1 MPAIPE
7 IADIPG
13 EKRSIEV
20 FRSMDTEK
28 VTQSNGESAVAGK
41 IKKQIEAVGIH
52 VADQRREAPTARSSL
67 QPVLFNQRGKDE
79 FVKEP
84 PENAMHRAIQI
95 DKEFSARSP
104 LSPFACEPLEPV
116 NWAG

>member
-20 FRSMDTEK
+20 FRSMDAEK
-28 VTQSNGESAVAGK
+28 ITQSNGESAVAGK
-41 IKKQIEAVGIH
+41 IKKQIKAVGIH
-52 VADQRREAPTARSSL
+52 VADHRCEAPTAGGSL
-67 QPVLFNQRGKDE
+67 QPVLFNQRGQDE

-116 NWAG
+116 NWAS